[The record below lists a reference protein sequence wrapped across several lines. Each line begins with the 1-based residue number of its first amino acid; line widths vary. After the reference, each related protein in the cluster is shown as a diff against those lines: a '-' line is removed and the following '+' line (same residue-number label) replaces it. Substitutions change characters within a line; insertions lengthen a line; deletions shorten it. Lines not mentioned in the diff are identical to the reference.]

1 MATETVRDLL
11 RDLCVHVGV
20 LFQDGSIMTI
30 SPEVPADMA
39 IRHASEIAEAVNR
52 NYVNKRQFA
61 RVVRVTAKLEPL

>member
-1 MATETVRDLL
+1 
-11 RDLCVHVGV
+11 
-20 LFQDGSIMTI
+20 MTI

-39 IRHASEIAEAVNR
+39 IRQASEIAEAVNR